1 MGSVSETLPVPAKY
15 IWGALILYV
24 LGAAVVGV
32 MHPSSNEVEIVT
44 DGLLWPL
51 SIFGFV
57 WKYLVSF
64 FGPLFS

>member
-1 MGSVSETLPVPAKY
+1 
-15 IWGALILYV
+15 LILYV